1 MVKTGGCC
9 GLQLRPRIYLMRDR
23 GLPAARPFSSILLN
37 TREDI
42 SMPRS
47 IRVSRRHLL
56 AGAAAGATSLAAPGI
71 MRAQGAQGVQATGAG
86 APLKVGVL
94 LPRSGFEAS
103 IGQDCQRGVD
113 IAPGILKTLGLPELA
128 ILNADTESN
137 VDVARE
143 RAEKLIN
150 DGAQLLVGAFDS
162 GQTTAIAQV
171 AEQKGIPLVINIA
184 AAPDITEQGYKFVLR
199 NFLTAQMILSSAF
212 ENQLELF
219 NLIGASP
226 KSVVFMHVNDT
237 FGTAMS
243 KGINAVMPKFN
254 MPYKIV
260 DEIAYDPTA
269 RDLSV
274 EVTKA
279 KAANA
284 DSLLVV
290 GRLNDAM
297 LITREL
303 VKQRWTPQ
311 AILSMGPGWYEEQYL
326 KTLGKLSDG
335 PISLVPFQDPNKKLT
350 KVLEAALAKAY
361 PGINLSTNH
370 VYTFEALLIAADAYK
385 RAGSSDPKALA
396 DAIRTTNITDNVSI
410 GPGIAFNAKGQNDKL
425 KCGTI
430 QNRGGKLVTL
440 APKGAANAK
449 PEWPMASYQNR
460 A

>member
-1 MVKTGGCC
+1 
-9 GLQLRPRIYLMRDR
+9 
-23 GLPAARPFSSILLN
+23 
-37 TREDI
+37 
-42 SMPRS
+42 MPRR
-47 IRVSRRHLL
+47 IRLSRRHLL
-56 AGAAAGATSLAAPGI
+56 ASAVIGASSLAAPGI
-71 MRAQGAQGVQATGAG
+71 VRAQGAQGAAG
-86 APLKVGVL
+86 RAPLKVGVL

-113 IAPGILKTLGLPELA
+113 IAPGILKSLNLPELTVM
-128 ILNADTESN
+128 NADTESN

-143 RAEKLIN
+143 RTEKLIN

-184 AAPDITEQGYKFVLR
+184 AAPDITEQGYKFVFR

-219 NLIGASP
+219 NIVGAAP
-226 KSVVFMHVNDT
+226 KSVVYMHVNDT

-243 KGINAVMPKFN
+243 KGIGAVMPKFN

-279 KAANA
+279 KAASA
-284 DSLLVV
+284 EALLVV

-311 AILSMGPGWYEEQYL
+311 AILSMGPGWYEDQYL
-326 KTLGKLSDG
+326 KTLGKLSNG

-350 KVLEAALAKAY
+350 KVLEAALTKAY

-410 GPGIAFNAKGQNDKL
+410 GPGIQFNAKGQNDKL

-430 QNRGGKLVTL
+430 QNRGGKLVVLT
-440 APKGAANAK
+440 PKDAANAK
-449 PEWPMASYQNR
+449 PEWPMAPYQNR

>member
-1 MVKTGGCC
+1 
-9 GLQLRPRIYLMRDR
+9 
-23 GLPAARPFSSILLN
+23 
-37 TREDI
+37 
-42 SMPRS
+42 MPR
-47 IRVSRRHLL
+47 RNHLSRRYLL
-56 AGAAAGATSLAAPGI
+56 ASAVAGATGLAAPG
-71 MRAQGAQGVQATGAG
+71 MVRAQGASGRP
-86 APLKVGVL
+86 PLKVGVL

-113 IAPGILKTLGLPELA
+113 IAPGILKSLNLPELA
-128 ILNADTESN
+128 VMNADTESN

-184 AAPDITEQGYKFVLR
+184 AAPDITEQGYKFVFR
-199 NFLTAQMILSSAF
+199 NFLTAQMILGSAF

-219 NLIGASP
+219 NLIGAAP
-226 KSVVFMHVNDT
+226 KSVVYMHVNDT

-243 KGINAVMPKFN
+243 KGIGAVMPKFN
-254 MPYKIV
+254 MPYKIA

-284 DSLLVV
+284 DALLVV

-311 AILSMGPGWYEEQYL
+311 AILSMGPGWYEDQYL

-385 RAGSSDPKALA
+385 RAGTSDPKALA

-410 GPGIAFNAKGQNDKL
+410 GPGIQFNAKGQNDKL

-430 QNRGGKLVTL
+430 QNRAGKLVVLT
-440 APKGAANAK
+440 PKAAANAK
-449 PEWPMASYQNR
+449 PEWPMAPYQNR

>member
-1 MVKTGGCC
+1 
-9 GLQLRPRIYLMRDR
+9 
-23 GLPAARPFSSILLN
+23 
-37 TREDI
+37 
-42 SMPRS
+42 MPR
-47 IRVSRRHLL
+47 RNHLSRRYLL
-56 AGAAAGATSLAAPGI
+56 ASAVAGATGLAMPG
-71 MRAQGAQGVQATGAG
+71 MVRAQGAGGRP
-86 APLKVGVL
+86 PLKVGVL

-113 IAPGILKTLGLPELA
+113 IAPGILKSLNLPELA
-128 ILNADTESN
+128 VMNADTESN

-184 AAPDITEQGYKFVLR
+184 AAPDITEQGYKFVFR

-219 NLIGASP
+219 NLIGAAP
-226 KSVVFMHVNDT
+226 KSVVYMHVNDT

-243 KGINAVMPKFN
+243 KGIGAVMPKFN
-254 MPYKIV
+254 MPYKIA

-284 DSLLVV
+284 DALLVV

-311 AILSMGPGWYEEQYL
+311 AILSMGPGWYEDQYL

-385 RAGSSDPKALA
+385 RAGTSDPKALA

-410 GPGIAFNAKGQNDKL
+410 GPGIQFNAKGQNDKL

-430 QNRGGKLVTL
+430 QNRAGKLVVLT
-440 APKGAANAK
+440 PKAAANAK
-449 PEWPMASYQNR
+449 PEWPMAPYQNR